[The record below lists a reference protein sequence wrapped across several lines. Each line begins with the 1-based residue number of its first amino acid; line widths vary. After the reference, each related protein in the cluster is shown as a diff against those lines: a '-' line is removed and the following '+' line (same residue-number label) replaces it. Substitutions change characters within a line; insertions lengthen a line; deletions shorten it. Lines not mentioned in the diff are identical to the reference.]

1 MTFDPT
7 LNALSIDV
15 LALQA
20 VVRALARSQANRSPS
35 SLGDLLHALTVEAD
49 RLRNATTAANDEAVA
64 GDVVDAWIEDLK
76 DEAMGLHR
84 A

>member
-1 MTFDPT
+1 MTSDLP
-7 LNALSIDV
+7 LHALSVDV

-20 VVRALARSQANRSPS
+20 VVRALARSQAQRSQS
-35 SLGDLLHALTVEAD
+35 SLCDLLQALSVEAD
-49 RLRNATTAANDEAVA
+49 RLRDATTAANDEAGASGVL
-64 GDVVDAWIEDLK
+64 DAWIEDLK